1 MTRILFVDDEVK
13 ILEGLKRMMWLQ
25 RREWEMAF
33 APGGKAALSMLE
45 ACAFDVIVSDM
56 RMPEIDGAA
65 LLEIAREKYPNT
77 LRFILSGYTELEAS
91 YRAVP
96 VAHQFLL
103 KPCDPDALRSA
114 IQRAT
119 SLVTVLNSK
128 LLASLVGSI
137 RDLPSLPRTCAELR
151 QVLSDPDVSISQV
164 ARVVERDVG
173 ISAKVLQ
180 LVNSAFFGVTR
191 EVADIK
197 TAISYLGIMLL
208 QNLVLSVEMFRVFQP
223 KKAIPG
229 FSMEEFHEHSQLT
242 AQIASGIGRTLGLS
256 DAVVAA
262 ALLHDVGKLVIAE
275 KSPEHFA
282 RAIAGMR
289 QDKKPLFSIEEDLIG
304 VSHAEVG
311 AYLLSIWGLPAPV
324 VEAVAFHHH
333 PERVPQEKPD
343 MVSAVYLSNLL
354 AHQHAGKQEDITV
367 EQDVHPQ
374 ILAIPG
380 ISEKLPEWR
389 ELAETIAHE
398 PERQGVA
405 GSKV

>member
-1 MTRILFVDDEVK
+1 MIRILFVDDEVK

-33 APGGKAALSMLE
+33 APGGEAALTMLE
-45 ACAFDVIVSDM
+45 ACPFDVIVSDM

-65 LLEIAREKYPNT
+65 LLEIVREKYPNA

-103 KPCDPDALRSA
+103 KPCDPDALRAA

-119 SLVTVLNSK
+119 SLVSVLNSK
-128 LLASLVGSI
+128 MLAGMVGSL
-137 RDLPSLPRTCAELR
+137 RDLPSLPRACVELR
-151 QVLSDPDVSISQV
+151 QLLSDPDVAIDKV
-164 ARVVERDVG
+164 VRVVEQDVG

-191 EVADIK
+191 EISDIK
-197 TAISYLGIMLL
+197 TAVNYLGVSLL
-208 QNLVLSVEMFRVFQP
+208 QNLVLSVEIFRMIQP
-223 KKAIPG
+223 KRVASG
-229 FSMEEFHEHSQLT
+229 FSINEFHAHSQLT
-242 AQIASGIGRTLGLS
+242 ARIASGIGRSLKLP

-262 ALLHDVGKLVIAE
+262 ALLHDVGMLVIAE

-282 RAIAGMR
+282 RAIKGMQQER
-289 QDKKPLFSIEEDLIG
+289 KPLFKVEEDLIG

-333 PERVPQEKPD
+333 PERLQQDQPD

-354 AHQHAGKQEDITV
+354 AHQHAGDKENILQQDI
-367 EQDVHPQ
+367 HPAV
-374 ILAIPG
+374 LAMPA
-380 ISEKLPEWR
+380 ISEKVPEWH
-389 ELAETIAHE
+389 ETAEALAHE
-398 PERQGVA
+398 PE
-405 GSKV
+405 KVRLG